1 MDVRQVKTYCLML
14 DKEEAS
20 KIDRCLGYC
29 NLKLS
34 ETGVGTAYE
43 LSQAGIKVA
52 DITYFRSK
60 MKEILEV
67 L

>member
-1 MDVRQVKTYCLML
+1 MDVRQVKTYCIML

-20 KIDRCLGYC
+20 KLDRCLGYC
-29 NLKLS
+29 NHRLS
-34 ETGVGTAYE
+34 EHSSVPTGLE
-43 LSQAGIKVA
+43 KAGVKVA